1 MLNGRISSRSSHLA
15 VWFHA
20 ALISQFLILSNSSP
34 RLSSSCSGLGS
45 KYLKRPGFI
54 RNNRATN
61 GDNGAG
67 FRCCCSVSL
76 SQPAVPDSSSS
87 SVSSIPVRSKPVI
100 ACRVYRVHG
109 GSLISIGAGDRR
121 ANIDP
126 PSESQ
131 NQQSI
136 FSSSSTLSSMGG
148 KRIKDASFSTLPSLT
163 FC

>member
-87 SVSSIPVRSKPVI
+87 SV
-100 ACRVYRVHG
+100 RVYRVHG